1 MTLQE
6 QYDQLEANVHAKL
19 KELVKN
25 SPDNRL
31 NVYKMSDYHYLTI
44 RHNALCFL
52 DSEEYEYD
60 LTVTTLSELINII
73 THNTNTK

>member
-1 MTLQE
+1 MNLQE
-6 QYDQLEANVHAKL
+6 QYNQLEANVHAKL
-19 KELVKN
+19 KELVKD

-31 NVYKMSDYHYLTI
+31 NVYKTSDYHYLTI
-44 RHNALCFL
+44 RHNSLCFL

-60 LTVTTLSELINII
+60 LSVTTLSELINII